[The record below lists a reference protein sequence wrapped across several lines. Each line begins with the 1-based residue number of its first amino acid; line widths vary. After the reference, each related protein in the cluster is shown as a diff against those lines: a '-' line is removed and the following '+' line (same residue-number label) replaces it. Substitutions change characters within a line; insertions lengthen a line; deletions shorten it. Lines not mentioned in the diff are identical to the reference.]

1 MMQGNIF
8 SGLYSLVS
16 QEEKIKLR
24 REDDPVVALIDA
36 MLFQAIRLH
45 ASDIHLQP
53 HENLLRVRYRID
65 GNLYDQQA
73 VAAQYK
79 PQVIS
84 RLKILSAL
92 DISERRVPQDGKFKA
107 QVFCDNGSSKIIDF
121 RVSTFPSL
129 YGEKMVIRIL
139 DRDYRLLSLEMLGFN
154 ENLREKFFPLV
165 RRSTGLLLV
174 TGPTGSGKT
183 TTLYA
188 LLGAL
193 NKTNKNIVTME
204 DPIEYELAGIT
215 QSQVHVK
222 AGFTFENG
230 LRSML
235 RQDPDIIMIGEIRDV
250 PTANIAI
257 EAALTGHLVV
267 STLHTNDAAGA
278 ITRLMDM
285 GVEPFLISASLGG
298 VVAQRLVRK
307 LCEKCRQ
314 QIEPSEHERAALQA
328 LFPNEQVTQIF
339 VAHGCSACF
348 NLGHKG
354 RLGVF
359 ELLLIDDRIKEMMLS
374 KASYQEIK
382 TYAIRQGMITL
393 QRDAL
398 AKVQEGIIS
407 LEDLFSLLI
416 H

>member
-1 MMQGNIF
+1 M
-8 SGLYSLVS
+8 
-16 QEEKIKLR
+16 
-24 REDDPVVALIDA
+24 
-36 MLFQAIRLH
+36 
-45 ASDIHLQP
+45 
-53 HENLLRVRYRID
+53 
-65 GNLYDQQA
+65 
-73 VAAQYK
+73 
-79 PQVIS
+79 
-84 RLKILSAL
+84 
-92 DISERRVPQDGKFKA
+92 
-107 QVFCDNGSSKIIDF
+107 
-121 RVSTFPSL
+121 
-129 YGEKMVIRIL
+129 
-139 DRDYRLLSLEMLGFN
+139 
-154 ENLREKFFPLV
+154 

-188 LLGAL
+188 FLEAL

-215 QSQVHVK
+215 QSQVNIK

-235 RQDPDIIMIGEIRDV
+235 RQDPDIIMIGEIRDK

-267 STLHTNDAAGA
+267 STLHTNDAVGA
-278 ITRLMDM
+278 VTRLMDM

-298 VVAQRLVRK
+298 VVAQRLVRR
-307 LCEKCRQ
+307 LCEKCKYAV
-314 QIEPSEHERAALQA
+314 EPSLYEQKVLQD
-328 LFPNEQVTQIF
+328 LFPEQEVKQVFI
-339 VAHGCSACF
+339 ARGCSSCF

-359 ELLLIDDRIKEMMLS
+359 ELLLIDDKIKEMMLC

-382 TYAIRQGMITL
+382 KHAIKQGMISL
-393 QRDAL
+393 QREAL
-398 AKVQEGIIS
+398 AKVQEGIIN